1 MASEK
6 VSKIQ
11 TKQIALFAPS
21 APQAVE
27 INTNYTLLDSRSTA
41 SYITVSFVLYT
52 TATATASKRVSF
64 GDIADVAA
72 NDHSVGAW
80 VNGVFEEIRYS
91 IYEGI
96 LQFQKLPS
104 TQLYLHRIYA
114 KLVEV

>member
-1 MASEK
+1 MASGK

-11 TKQIALFAPS
+11 TKQTALFAPS
-21 APQAVE
+21 APQEVAV
-27 INTNYTLLDSRSTA
+27 NTSYTLLDSRSTP
-41 SYITVSFVLYT
+41 SYITVTFIFYTTT
-52 TATATASKRVSF
+52 TATASTRVSF

-72 NDHSVGAW
+72 SDHSVGAW

-91 IYEGI
+91 IHDGN

-114 KLVEV
+114 KLVE